1 MAGLLNIGTRALL
14 TNQLALQTAGNN
26 VANVNTAGYSRQS
39 VLLQSVDGQFTGA
52 GYYGNGVEAATV
64 LRNHSDFLTRQS
76 TLTGSVS
83 AADGKRLDM
92 LKQLE
97 DLFPGGADGLGA
109 AIGDMLNAFS
119 DVASAPSD
127 LSARTTVLARA
138 DELASRFTATA
149 SRLSTLQQ
157 GVQTELRTTADSI
170 NSLATRIARANQQ
183 IANAQGSGHTPND
196 LLDQRDEL
204 LKQLGALVQTTNIA
218 ADDGSVTV
226 FLAGSQP
233 LVLGQTVAPV
243 SITTDEFGDP
253 GKSKLSITRDGTRV
267 VLDEAT
273 LGGGALS
280 GLLRFQN
287 TDLVHAGNLLGRMA
301 LALGTRMNE
310 QQHLGLDL
318 NGVAG
323 GDMFALGVMPQ
334 VLPADANTG
343 TASVQVGVQTT
354 PASGATSLQAS
365 DYEMTFATAT
375 TGTIRRLSD
384 GQLTSFSA
392 VPAQI
397 DGLNLQVSGS
407 AVAGDRFLV
416 TPFRQTA
423 GSIDIALGS
432 PRALAMASTVAASAG
447 AANLGT
453 LTLQSLLPQQANV
466 NLNQTVTLTFT
477 GAGTFNVSG
486 TGTGNPT
493 GVAYVP
499 GQTINYNGWA
509 LTLKGAPQVGDTYTV
524 QANAYPG
531 INGGNAEAMMAL
543 RDAPMFDGASAT
555 DGYAAL
561 MTQIGVKVQSA
572 GFSASVSQSIAS
584 HTEADRA
591 AVSGVNLD
599 EEAARLLQFQQ
610 AYQASAKM
618 LQVAQTVFD
627 TLMQNLAR

>member
-1 MAGLLNIGTRALL
+1 MGLLNIGTRALL
-14 TNQLALQTAGNN
+14 ANQLALQTAGNN
-26 VANVNTAGYSRQS
+26 VANVNTAGFSRQS
-39 VLLQSVDGQFTGA
+39 VLMQSVEGQLTGS
-52 GYYGNGVEAATV
+52 GYYGNGVEAVTV

-76 TLTGSVS
+76 ALTGSVS
-83 AADGKRLDM
+83 AADTKRLDM

-109 AIGDMLNAFS
+109 SMGDMLNSFS

-127 LSARTTVLARA
+127 LTARTTVLARA

-149 SRLSTLQQ
+149 TRLSTMQQ
-157 GVQTELRTTADSI
+157 GVQNELRTTAGSI
-170 NSLATRIARANQQ
+170 NSLATRIASANQQ
-183 IANAQGSGHTPND
+183 IVNEQGNGHTPND
-196 LLDQRDEL
+196 LLDHRDEL
-204 LKQLGALVQTTNIA
+204 LKQLGALVQTTNIPT
-218 ADDGSVTV
+218 DDGSVSV

-243 SITTDEFGDP
+243 AITSDTFGDP
-253 GKSKLSITRDGTRV
+253 GKSKLSITRGGTSV

-287 TDLVHAGNLLGRMA
+287 NDLVEAGNLLGRMA

-318 NGVAG
+318 NGAAG
-323 GDMFALGVMPQ
+323 GDMFTLGAMPA
-334 VLPADANTG
+334 VLPADTNTG
-343 TASVQVGVQTT
+343 TGSVAVGVQTT
-354 PASGATSLQAS
+354 PSSGATSLRAS
-365 DYEMTFATAT
+365 DYEMTFASAT
-375 TGTIRRLSD
+375 SGTIRRVSD
-384 GQLTSFSA
+384 GQVSAFSA

-397 DGLNLQVSGS
+397 DGLNLQVSGT
-407 AVAGDRFLV
+407 AAAGDRFLV
-416 TPFRQTA
+416 TPFRQA
-423 GSIDIALGS
+423 AASISVALGS

-447 AANLGT
+447 AANQGT
-453 LTLQSLLPQQANV
+453 LVLQSLLPQTANV

-477 GAGTFNVSG
+477 GAGTFNVTG

-493 GVAYVP
+493 GVGYVP
-499 GQTINYNGWA
+499 GQAISYNGWA

-531 INGGNAEAMMAL
+531 INGGNAEAMLAL
-543 RDAPMFDGASAT
+543 RDTPMVDGASAT

-561 MTQIGVKVQSA
+561 MTQLGVKVQSA
-572 GFSASVSQSIAS
+572 GFSASVSHSIAT

>member
-14 TNQLALQTAGNN
+14 ANQLALQTAGNN

-39 VLLQSVDGQFTGA
+39 VLLQSVNGQFTGA
-52 GYYGNGVEAATV
+52 GYSGNGVEAATV

-76 TLTGSVS
+76 TLTASVS
-83 AADGKRLDM
+83 ASDSKRLDM

-97 DLFPGGADGLGA
+97 DLFPGGANGLGA
-109 AIGDMLNAFS
+109 AVGDMLNAFS

-138 DELASRFTATA
+138 DELTSRFTATA

-157 GVQTELRTTADSI
+157 GVQTELRTTATSI
-170 NSLATRIARANQQ
+170 NGLATRIARANQQ
-183 IANAQGSGHTPND
+183 IASEQGTGHTPND

-204 LKQLGALVQTTNIA
+204 LKQLGALLQTTNVP

-243 SITTDEFGDP
+243 SITNDEFGDP
-253 GKSKLSITRDGTRV
+253 GKSKLSITRGGTTI

-273 LGGGALS
+273 LGGGALC

-287 TDLVHAGNLLGRMA
+287 TDLVDATNLIGRMA
-301 LALGTRMNE
+301 LALGTRMND

-318 NGVAG
+318 NGTAG
-323 GDMFALGVMPQ
+323 GDIFSLGAMPR
-334 VLPADANTG
+334 VLPAAANTG

-354 PASGATSLQAS
+354 PSSGATSLQAS

-375 TGTIRRLSD
+375 TGTIRRVSD
-384 GQLTSFSA
+384 GQVTSFGA

-397 DGLNLQVSGS
+397 DGLDLQVSGT

-423 GSIDIALGS
+423 ASIDIALGS
-432 PRALAMASTVAASAG
+432 PRALAMASPVAASAG
-447 AANLGT
+447 TANLGT
-453 LTLQSLLPQQANV
+453 LTLQSLLPQQANA

-477 GAGTFNVSG
+477 SAGSFDVIG
-486 TGTGNPT
+486 TGTGNPI

-524 QANAYPG
+524 QANTYPS
-531 INGGNAEAMMAL
+531 INGGNAEAMLAL

-555 DGYAAL
+555 DGYASL
-561 MTQIGVKVQSA
+561 LTQIGVKVQSA

-584 HTEADRA
+584 HTETDRA

-627 TLMQNLAR
+627 TLMQNVAR